1 MMHGRGYYFDSF
13 RNSSYSCPGLGFMN
27 NNWLTITF
35 TTLLIIAAVI
45 FIVKLIQNNKS
56 KTISNIALDNL
67 KVKFANGDISE
78 EEYLRRKDILE
89 NK

>member
-1 MMHGRGYYFDSF
+1 MMYGRGYSNSL
-13 RNSSYSCPGLGFMN
+13 RNSGYSCSSLGVMN
-27 NNWLTITF
+27 NNWLTIIF
-35 TTLLIIAAVI
+35 TTLLIIVAVI

-56 KTISNIALDNL
+56 KTVSNIAMDNL
-67 KVKFANGDISE
+67 KIKFANGDISE